1 MRRVSEAFVVA
12 NPHSLAVFNGYR
24 ALLSTQHTLT
34 PSLFKKKDWKTYEVM
49 EPVDQEKV
57 RKAQARAGT
66 LEILET
72 HHSRFSWNT
81 TDDPSLVKVCLRAQG
96 TSSETPLKIAQ
107 GGFGVVASLDPGW
120 YGQGQLLLSSFPVIL
135 FIHF

>member
-1 MRRVSEAFVVA
+1 MRRVSEAFVVM
-12 NPHSLAVFNGYR
+12 NPSSLAIFNGYR
-24 ALLSTQHTLT
+24 SNLSTQQALT
-34 PSLFKKKDWKTYEVM
+34 PSLFKKDNWKLCDVTEL
-49 EPVDQEKV
+49 VDKERA
-57 RKAQARAGT
+57 RKEQARAET

-72 HHSRFSWNT
+72 HYSRFSWNT
-81 TDDPSLVKVCLRAQG
+81 TEDPTLIKVCLMAQG
-96 TSSETPLKIAQ
+96 TASETAWKIAQ